1 MAQSL
6 NTKVDLTIPGT
17 SYLGMSNYGKIMIG
31 DKAFEFYNDRNV
43 EDYIQ
48 IPWEEVDYV
57 AASVMFGGRL
67 ISRFAIFTKQNG
79 HFSFSTR
86 DNKKTLRAVNQ
97 YIESNRLVRSITFFQ
112 VIKRGIKSL
121 FSKGERIKQQ

>member
-1 MAQSL
+1 MVQSL
-6 NTKVDLTIPGT
+6 NTKVDLTISAT
-17 SYLGMSNYGKIMIG
+17 SYLGISNYGKVMIG
-31 DKAFEFYNDRNV
+31 DKAFEYYNDRNV

-48 IPWEEVDYV
+48 IPWEEVDYI
-57 AASVMFGGRL
+57 AASVLFGGKW
-67 ISRFAIFTKQNG
+67 ISRFAIFTKENG

-97 YIESNRLVRSITFFQ
+97 YIESDKLVRSITFMQ

-121 FSKGERIKQQ
+121 FA

>member
-1 MAQSL
+1 MVQSL

-17 SYLGMSNYGKIMIG
+17 SYLGVASYGKVMIG

-43 EDYIQ
+43 GDYIQ
-48 IPWEEVDYV
+48 IPWEEVDYI
-57 AASVMFGGRL
+57 AASVMFGGKW

-86 DNKKTLRAVNQ
+86 DNKKTLRAVRN
-97 YIESNRLVRSITFFQ
+97 YVDPNNMVRSLSFFQ
-112 VIKRGIKSL
+112 VISRGLKSL
-121 FSKGERIKQQ
+121 FKRK

>member
-6 NTKVDLTIPGT
+6 NTKVDLTISGT
-17 SYLGMSNYGKIMIG
+17 SYMGLSSYGKIIIG

-48 IPWEEVDYV
+48 IPWEEIDYIS
-57 AASVMFGGRL
+57 ASVILWGKR
-67 ISRFAIFTKQNG
+67 ISRFAIFTKENG
-79 HFSFSTR
+79 YFTFSTR

-97 YIESNRLVRSITFFQ
+97 YIESNRLLRSMSFIQ
-112 VIKRGIKSL
+112 VVKRGIQSIFKRN
-121 FSKGERIKQQ
+121 K

>member
-17 SYLGMSNYGKIMIG
+17 SYLGGSNYGKIMIG

-48 IPWEEVDYV
+48 ISWEEVDYIS
-57 AASVMFGGRL
+57 ASVMFGGKW
-67 ISRFAIFTKQNG
+67 ISRFAIFTKKNG
-79 HFSFSTR
+79 HYSFSTR
-86 DNKKTLRAVNQ
+86 DNKKTLRAVNK
-97 YIESNRLVRSITFFQ
+97 YIESNRLVRSMTFFQ
-112 VIKRGIKSL
+112 VVKRGVKSL
-121 FSKGERIKQQ
+121 FNKKK

>member
-6 NTKVDLTIPGT
+6 NTKVDLTISAT
-17 SYLGMSNYGKIMIG
+17 SYLGISNYGKVMIG
-31 DKAFEFYNDRNV
+31 DKAFEYYNDRNV

-48 IPWEEVDYV
+48 IPWEEVDYI
-57 AASVMFGGRL
+57 AASVLFGGKW
-67 ISRFAIFTKQNG
+67 ISRFAIFTKENG

-97 YIESNRLVRSITFFQ
+97 YIESDKLVRSITFMQ

-121 FSKGERIKQQ
+121 FA

>member
-6 NTKVDLTIPGT
+6 NTKVDLTISGT
-17 SYLGMSNYGKIMIG
+17 SYLGISNYGKVMIG
-31 DKAFEFYNDRNV
+31 DKAFEFYNERNV

-48 IPWEEVDYV
+48 IPWEEVDYI
-57 AASVMFGGRL
+57 AASVMFSGKW
-67 ISRFAIFTKQNG
+67 ISRFAIFTKKNG

-97 YIESNRLVRSITFFQ
+97 YIESDKLVRSITFMQ

-121 FSKGERIKQQ
+121 FA

>member
-1 MAQSL
+1 MVQSL

-17 SYLGMSNYGKIMIG
+17 SYLGIASYGKVMIG

-43 EDYIQ
+43 GDYIQ
-48 IPWEEVDYV
+48 IPWEEVDYI
-57 AASVMFGGRL
+57 AASVMFGGKW

-86 DNKKTLRAVNQ
+86 DNKKTLRAINE
-97 YIESNRLVRSITFFQ
+97 YIESNRLVRSITFGQ

-121 FSKGERIKQQ
+121 FIKRKRVNQ

>member
-6 NTKVDLTIPGT
+6 NTKVDLTISGT
-17 SYLGMSNYGKIMIG
+17 SYLGISNYGKVMIG
-31 DKAFEFYNDRNV
+31 DKAFEFYNERNV

-48 IPWEEVDYV
+48 IPWEEVDYI
-57 AASVMFGGRL
+57 AASVMFGGKW
-67 ISRFAIFTKQNG
+67 ISRFAIFTKKNG

-97 YIESNRLVRSITFFQ
+97 YIESDKLVRSITFMQ

-121 FSKGERIKQQ
+121 FA

>member
-6 NTKVDLTIPGT
+6 NTKVDLTISAT
-17 SYLGMSNYGKIMIG
+17 SYLGISNYGKVMIG
-31 DKAFEFYNDRNV
+31 DKAFEYYNDRNV

-48 IPWEEVDYV
+48 IPWEEVDYI
-57 AASVMFGGRL
+57 AASVLFGGKW
-67 ISRFAIFTKQNG
+67 ISRFAIFTKENS

-97 YIESNRLVRSITFFQ
+97 YIESDKLVRSITFMQ

-121 FSKGERIKQQ
+121 FA

>member
-1 MAQSL
+1 MVQSL

-17 SYLGMSNYGKIMIG
+17 SYLGISSYGKIMIG

-48 IPWEEVDYV
+48 IPWEEVDYI
-57 AASVMFGGRL
+57 AASVMFGGKW

-86 DNKKTLRAVNQ
+86 DNKKTLRAINA
-97 YIESNRLVRSITFFQ
+97 YIESNRLVRSITFGQ

-121 FSKGERIKQQ
+121 LIKGKRVNQ